1 MQVGL
6 ELLSPQGSEFPGPST
21 TVEEVCA
28 LWQHIGFKR
37 RSCRV
42 GQVTDLALRFSYC
55 SRVVALGSSQ
65 SWNEGCVSLS
75 WATRTECHRLGNL
88 C

>member
-21 TVEEVCA
+21 AVEEVCA

-37 RSCRV
+37 RSCRI
-42 GQVTDLALRFSYC
+42 GQVTEPHTEVQLLLPC
-55 SRVVALGSSQ
+55 GSTRQ